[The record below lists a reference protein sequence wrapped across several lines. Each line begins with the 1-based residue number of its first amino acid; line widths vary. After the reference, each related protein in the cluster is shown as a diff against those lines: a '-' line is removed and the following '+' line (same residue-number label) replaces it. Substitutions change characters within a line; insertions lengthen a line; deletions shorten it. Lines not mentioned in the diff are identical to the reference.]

1 MVKQN
6 ILKITIFLT
15 TLFISCQGSSST
27 VIIETPTIQ
36 CGMCKEAIESGL
48 KKTSGVVTANVDMRT
63 KKASVTFDINK
74 TDLPRIEKVISE
86 LGYVANTTLANPDVY
101 ANLPICCKI
110 PDSN

>member
-15 TLFISCQGSSST
+15 TLFISCQVSSST

-36 CGMCKEAIESGL
+36 CGMCKEAIEKGL
-48 KKTSGVVTANVDMRT
+48 KKTSGVVAANVDMRT

-101 ANLPICCKI
+101 ANLPLCCKI